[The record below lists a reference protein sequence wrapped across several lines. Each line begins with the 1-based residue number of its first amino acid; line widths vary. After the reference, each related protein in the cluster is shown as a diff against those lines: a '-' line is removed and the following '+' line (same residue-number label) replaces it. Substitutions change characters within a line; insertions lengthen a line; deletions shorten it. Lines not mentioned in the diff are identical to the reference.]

1 MDRKH
6 NADVRLMPIGYKIGL
21 LPKERYEKML
31 ADEESVKAE
40 IERLE
45 ATWISPDEK
54 LNSIL
59 ENAGS
64 TRVKSG
70 ANMAELVKRPEL
82 NYEMLADVDKDRPVL
97 SKKIKEQVEIRLK
110 YDGYIKRQL
119 AQVESFKKMEN
130 KKLPKDID
138 YTQINGLRLEAR
150 QKLNDIRPISVGQ
163 ASRITGVSPADIA
176 VLVVYM
182 EQYGRNK
189 KGEL

>member
-1 MDRKH
+1 
-6 NADVRLMPIGYKIGL
+6 
-21 LPKERYEKML
+21 
-31 ADEESVKAE
+31 
-40 IERLE
+40 
-45 ATWISPDEK
+45 
-54 LNSIL
+54 
-59 ENAGS
+59 
-64 TRVKSG
+64 
-70 ANMAELVKRPEL
+70 
-82 NYEMLADVDKDRPVL
+82 
-97 SKKIKEQVEIRLK
+97 
-110 YDGYIKRQL
+110 
-119 AQVESFKKMEN
+119 MEN